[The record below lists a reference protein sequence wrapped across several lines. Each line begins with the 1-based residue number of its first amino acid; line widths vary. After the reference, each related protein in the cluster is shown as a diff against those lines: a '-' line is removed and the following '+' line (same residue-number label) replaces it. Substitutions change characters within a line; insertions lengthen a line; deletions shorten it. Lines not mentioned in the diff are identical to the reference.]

1 MTIAVTENPCI
12 MEHESSTD
20 GAQIFGSIQ
29 ESKTKLRDLEAL
41 LGTLDHAA
49 IAYSGGVDSAFLLK
63 VASRVLGDRVVAFTA
78 VSPSMP
84 PEEREHARDLAG
96 DLGVVVFEVETRE
109 MEDPQYRENGPDRCF
124 FCKTHLFTKVIE
136 EARKRGIEVV
146 LDGNNRDDA
155 GDYRPGLRASAG
167 LGVRSPLMEVGMTK
181 QDIRTLSRHMN
192 LRTWNKP
199 AMPCLSSRIPY
210 YNPVTEEKLDQ
221 IGRAERF
228 LRGLGFDGVRV
239 RHHNDVARIE
249 VEPHKISDLAA
260 SALRTRVEEKLRSL
274 GFTYVALDLG
284 GFRSG
289 NLNRGLGVSKRPEEE

>member
-1 MTIAVTENPCI
+1 
-12 MEHESSTD
+12 
-20 GAQIFGSIQ
+20 
-29 ESKTKLRDLEAL
+29 
-41 LGTLDHAA
+41 
-49 IAYSGGVDSAFLLK
+49 
-63 VASRVLGDRVVAFTA
+63 
-78 VSPSMP
+78 
-84 PEEREHARDLAG
+84 
-96 DLGVVVFEVETRE
+96 
-109 MEDPQYRENGPDRCF
+109 
-124 FCKTHLFTKVIE
+124 
-136 EARKRGIEVV
+136 
-146 LDGNNRDDA
+146 
-155 GDYRPGLRASAG
+155 
-167 LGVRSPLMEVGMTK
+167 MTK